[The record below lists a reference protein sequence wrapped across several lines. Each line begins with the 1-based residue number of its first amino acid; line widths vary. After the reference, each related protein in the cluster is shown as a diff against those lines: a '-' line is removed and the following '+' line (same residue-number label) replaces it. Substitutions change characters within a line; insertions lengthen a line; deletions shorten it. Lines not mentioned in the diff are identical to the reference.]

1 MGAFYE
7 NEPGIDMKL
16 RIVRAVMQAAETQ
29 PFAQMKV
36 GEICK
41 LAGISRQTFYRHFMD
56 KYDVLTW
63 YNEQLYHRF
72 SHDIGT
78 SLTMTEARHE
88 MILKAHE
95 ERLFYAMALKTV
107 EDYNSLLPTISRQ
120 LYENWSSSL
129 SSLPNFPYTPR
140 MDFQLKAL
148 SKIGPQIIA
157 EWVAG
162 GCQAPID
169 EFEPLFDSIVPP
181 DLIEIIDGYV
191 SNRRKQ
197 HLC

>member
-1 MGAFYE
+1 
-7 NEPGIDMKL
+7 
-16 RIVRAVMQAAETQ
+16 
-29 PFAQMKV
+29 
-36 GEICK
+36 
-41 LAGISRQTFYRHFMD
+41 
-56 KYDVLTW
+56 
-63 YNEQLYHRF
+63 
-72 SHDIGT
+72 
-78 SLTMTEARHE
+78 
-88 MILKAHE
+88 
-95 ERLFYAMALKTV
+95 
-107 EDYNSLLPTISRQ
+107 
-120 LYENWSSSL
+120 
-129 SSLPNFPYTPR
+129 

-191 SNRRKQ
+191 SKRRKQ